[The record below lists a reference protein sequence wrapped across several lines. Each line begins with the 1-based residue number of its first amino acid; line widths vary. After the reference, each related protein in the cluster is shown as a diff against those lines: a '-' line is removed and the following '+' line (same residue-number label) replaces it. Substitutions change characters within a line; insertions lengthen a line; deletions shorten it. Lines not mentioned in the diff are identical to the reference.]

1 MKTLSNNLDVVVQTT
16 GIREGYATAKIYAN
30 GIGVFTGQVYVQGN
44 NTPVT
49 INVNDI
55 ASQNHG
61 KNDYLKLNDEGYVET
76 VPLVSDGWGTYSIER
91 RWNRGLIGNYKVT
104 VTGMTPGQ
112 YPTPITYDNSINA
125 IAGYDYPNK
134 DLKPLYMEPEDS
146 SLCRIMQGSEWT
158 YNHEDEIGIFKN
170 LLLPHY
176 PFKTTDKYGFGLQIY
191 DGPTK
196 STAEQP
202 DAYSLRRDLGSSA
215 QYEVS
220 LGSPIFDY
228 SNTTYITLDNLISGI
243 SESATSDYDV
253 SVYLKKTGTSGD
265 EFGDWDEEYTLYTG
279 DVSINRMLI
288 QRTRKSD
295 GHVQYLSVPR
305 EATAF
310 KDILQAYINVA
321 KEDLDPTS
329 DYYNINEWDADQIT
343 NNAETIVYHISNRY
357 SEEVISTRISGYEG
371 FYQYL
376 YIEENDM
383 YVIDYK
389 PQFNDSS
396 AAIEMPAVYHG
407 TCPVAILDA
416 CYSRY
421 YLAWV
426 DRYGD
431 IQSQAFEGKKV
442 EFSES
447 FSTAEIIDYKMRRR
461 VVKNEVQPAWKLKTG
476 WLSEDIYPMY
486 ESIFTS
492 PYLLLYDTETDRSW
506 NVIIKDNKYT
516 EKTYKNQKSLIS
528 LEFNVEE
535 NKTQNN
541 IF

>member
-1 MKTLSNNLDVVVQTT
+1 MKTLSNDITINVSTDGMSQGYVVTT
-16 GIREGYATAKIYAN
+16 IYAR
-30 GIGVFTGQVYVQGN
+30 GLGVFTGQSYIPGDNSKLAV
-44 NTPVT
+44 
-49 INVNDI
+49 NVNDI
-55 ASQNHG
+55 AAQNRG
-61 KNDYLKLNDEGYVET
+61 KYDYLKLDDEGNVST
-76 VPLVSDGWGTYSIER
+76 VPLITDGWGTYSYQR
-91 RWNRGLIGNYKVT
+91 RFYQGQVGEYKVN
-104 VTGMTPGQ
+104 VNDGS
-112 YPTPITYDNSINA
+112 ITYNA
-125 IAGYDYPNK
+125 STLVLAGYDYPNK

-158 YNHEDEIGIFKN
+158 YNHDDEIGIFKN

-191 DGPTK
+191 DGPIK
-196 STAEQP
+196 SSAEQP
-202 DAYSLRRDLGSSA
+202 NEEYSLRRDLGSSA

-220 LGSPIFDY
+220 LGSPVYGY
-228 SNTTYITLDNLISGI
+228 SNTTYISLANLINGI
-243 SESATSDYDV
+243 SQSATSDYDV
-253 SVYLKKTGTSGD
+253 SVYLKKTGISGD

-295 GHVQYLSVPR
+295 SHVQYLAVPR

-310 KDILQAYINVA
+310 KDILQAYIDNA
-321 KEDLDPTS
+321 KATLDHS
-329 DYYNINEWDADQIT
+329 SQYYNLDDWNADKIT
-343 NNAETIVYHISNRY
+343 DVSTTIVYHTQSRFSQAVTNNI
-357 SEEVISTRISGYEG
+357 TGYEA
-371 FYQYL
+371 FYDYVL
-376 YIEENDM
+376 CEENDT
-383 YVIDYK
+383 YIIDYK
-389 PQFNDSS
+389 PEFNDSS
-396 AAIEMPAVYHG
+396 AEIEMPAVYHG

-421 YLAWV
+421 YLAWY

-431 IQSQAFEGKKV
+431 VQSQPINGKA
-442 EFSES
+442 EYSES
-447 FSTAEIIDYKMRRR
+447 ISKSEITDYKMRKR
-461 VVKNEVQPAWKLKTG
+461 VVSNEVKPTWKLNTG
-476 WLSEDIYPMY
+476 WINQDVYPMY

-506 NVIIKDNKYT
+506 NVIVTDNKYN

-528 LEFNVEE
+528 LDINVEA